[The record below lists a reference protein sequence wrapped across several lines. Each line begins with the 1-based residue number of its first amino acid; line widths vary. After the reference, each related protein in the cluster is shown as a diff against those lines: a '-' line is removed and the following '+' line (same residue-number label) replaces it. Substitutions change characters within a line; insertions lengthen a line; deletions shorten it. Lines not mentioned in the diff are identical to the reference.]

1 MPEPVEKPSVPAEN
15 FKDSYQLS
23 IDELVAKLQATPV
36 GLASEVAAER
46 LLAFGAN
53 QLREEQKRSLL
64 QMVYEQ
70 YRNPMIILLLI
81 AALVSGVIGELTDS
95 VVILVIVVLNGL
107 IGFIQE
113 YRAEKALAALKQ
125 LTASV
130 ATVRRNG
137 TLQQIPATDLVP
149 GDLLLLDAGT
159 IVPADLRLTEV
170 HSLKVDEAALTGES
184 IPVEKAAEM
193 LHRTTSSLS
202 DRRNMVYRG
211 TQVTYGR
218 GSGLVT
224 DTGMNTE
231 MGKIAY
237 LLDTTEKIKTPLQQ
251 RLARVGRNIALATLV
266 ICGIVFISG
275 LLRGDDV
282 VLMFLTAVSLAVAAV
297 PEALPAVVTISLA
310 LGARKLV
317 RQNSLIRRL
326 PAVETLGSTTYI
338 CSDKTGTLTLN
349 KMTVEQLFDAQLHS
363 IDGGV
368 LQTTDSL
375 LLALA
380 LNNDVRIN
388 EDGDFLGDPTEVAL
402 YKKAQQLGYDP
413 QQLKDDYPRL
423 AEIPFSSERQAMS
436 TLHRTPSE
444 GILLLCKGSFEA
456 VSTRCRTFDTL
467 LAESRIAEMAE
478 DGLRILAFA
487 CHRFKNL
494 PKSLH
499 AEDLEKNL
507 EFIGLSGALDPPREE
522 VVEAVQQCRLA
533 GITPVMITG
542 DHPLTAVRIAA
553 RIGLVESA
561 AARVVTGS
569 ELATLS
575 HEQLV
580 ELAGEVRVYARV
592 APEQKLMIVAALQE
606 RGESVAMTGDGVNDA
621 PALKRAEIGIAM
633 GITGTDVAKEAAEM
647 VLLDDNFATIVSAV
661 REGRV
666 VYANLR
672 KFFKYILACNVGEIW
687 TIFLAPFLGLPL
699 PLLPIHILWVNLLT
713 DGAPGLALAIEPAE
727 KGIMHRPPIPPGE
740 SLFARGMWLQI
751 LWVGLLIGGSCLLTQ
766 KIAIV
771 QGWHWQTMVFTVL
784 CYSQLFNS
792 LAIRS
797 ERQSLFS
804 LGITSNLPLL
814 LTVLV
819 SIAVQLGIIYVP
831 ALQSL
836 FHTQALGFVELGFC
850 LAMST
855 VVFFA
860 VEVEKLLKREVQGA
874 RFKDSQNQPPLIPPI
889 S

>member
-1 MPEPVEKPSVPAEN
+1 MSAEN
-15 FKDSYQLS
+15 FKDNYQLS
-23 IDELVAKLQATPV
+23 IDELIEKLQTTSV
-36 GLASEVAAER
+36 GLANNAATER
-46 LLAFGAN
+46 LLEFGAN

-64 QMVYEQ
+64 QMLYEQ
-70 YRNPMIILLLI
+70 YRNPMILLLLI
-81 AALVSGVIGELTDS
+81 AALVSGVIGELADTF
-95 VVILVIVVLNGL
+95 VILIIVILNSL

-113 YRAEKALAALKQ
+113 YRAEKALSALKKM
-125 LTASV
+125 AAPF
-130 ATVRRNG
+130 ATVRRSG
-137 TLQQIPATDLVP
+137 ALQRIPATELVP

-159 IVPADLRLTEV
+159 IVPADLRLDEV

-184 IPVEKAAEM
+184 IPVEKTVETYRQAK
-193 LHRTTSSLS
+193 LSLS

-224 DTGMNTE
+224 ASGMNTE
-231 MGKIAY
+231 MGKIAH
-237 LLDTTEKIKTPLQQ
+237 LLDTTEKIKTPLQK
-251 RLARVGRNIALATLV
+251 RLARVGRNIALVTLI
-266 ICGIVFISG
+266 ICGIVFVAG
-275 LLRGDDV
+275 LLRGDDII
-282 VLMFLTAVSLAVAAV
+282 LMFLTAVSLAVAAV

-317 RQNSLIRRL
+317 QQNSLIRRL
-326 PAVETLGSTTYI
+326 PAVETLGSTTFI

-349 KMTVEQLFDAQLHS
+349 KMTVEQLFDAQLNS
-363 IDGGV
+363 IDGAD
-368 LQTTDSL
+368 LPREDPF

-380 LNNDVRIN
+380 LNNDIRIN
-388 EDGDFLGDPTEVAL
+388 EDGDPLGDPTEVAL
-402 YKKAQQLGYDP
+402 YTKVQQLGYDP
-413 QQLKDDYPRL
+413 QQLKEEYPRL

-436 TLHRTPSE
+436 TLHRTPS
-444 GILLLCKGSFEA
+444 GDVLLLSKGSFEA
-456 VSTRCRTFDTL
+456 ISACCQRFDRS
-467 LAESRIAEMAE
+467 LAESRLAEMAD

-487 CHRFKNL
+487 FHRFKNF

-499 AEDLEKNL
+499 EKDLEKNL
-507 EFIGLSGALDPPREE
+507 EFLGLSGALDPPREE
-522 VVEAVQQCRLA
+522 TAAAVQQCRQA

-561 AARVVTGS
+561 TARVVSGS

-580 ELAGEVRVYARV
+580 DLAGEVRVYARV
-592 APEQKLMIVAALQE
+592 APDQKLRIVAALQE

-647 VLLDDNFATIVSAV
+647 ILLDDNFATIVHAV

-699 PLLPIHILWVNLLT
+699 PLLPIHILWINLMT

-727 KGIMHRPPIPPGE
+727 KGIMHRPPIPPSE
-740 SLFARGMWLQI
+740 SLFARGMWQQI
-751 LWVGLLIGGSCLLTQ
+751 LWVGLLIGASCLLTQ

-792 LAIRS
+792 LATRS
-797 ERQSLFS
+797 EKQSIFTQ
-804 LGITSNLPLL
+804 GVTSNLPLL
-814 LTVLV
+814 LIVLV

-836 FHTQALGFVELGFC
+836 FHTESLGFVELAFC
-850 LAMST
+850 FAMST
-855 VVFFA
+855 VVFSA
-860 VEVEKLLKREVQGA
+860 VEVEKLLLR
-874 RFKDSQNQPPLIPPI
+874 RNWLSYR
-889 S
+889 

>member
-1 MPEPVEKPSVPAEN
+1 
-15 FKDSYQLS
+15 
-23 IDELVAKLQATPV
+23 KLQTTTV
-36 GLASEVAAER
+36 GLSSSVAAER

-53 QLREEQKRSLL
+53 QLREERKRSVL
-64 QMVYEQ
+64 QMLSEQ
-70 YRNPMIILLLI
+70 YRNPMIILLLV
-81 AALVSGVIGELTDS
+81 AALVSGVIGELTDT
-95 VVILVIVVLNGL
+95 VVILVIVILNSL

-113 YRAEKALAALKQ
+113 YRAEKALSALKKM
-125 LTASV
+125 AAAV
-130 ATVRRNG
+130 ATVQRGG
-137 TLQQIPATDLVP
+137 TLQRISAVELVP

-159 IVPADLRLTEV
+159 IVPADLRLQEI

-184 IPVEKAAEM
+184 VPVEKTIET
-193 LHRTTSSLS
+193 LSRSKLPLS

-218 GSGLVT
+218 GSGLIT
-224 DTGMNTE
+224 ATGMNTE
-231 MGKIAY
+231 MGKIAH
-237 LLDTTEKIKTPLQQ
+237 LLDTTEKIKTPLQK
-251 RLARVGRNIALATLV
+251 RLARVGRNIALATLI
-266 ICGIVFISG
+266 ICGVVFIAG

-310 LGARKLV
+310 LGARRLV
-317 RQNSLIRRL
+317 QQNSLIRRL
-326 PAVETLGSTTYI
+326 PAVETLGSTTCI

-349 KMTVEQLFDAQLHS
+349 KMTVEQLFNAQLLE
-363 IDGGV
+363 IDDAG
-368 LQTTDSL
+368 LEKDDSL

-380 LNNDVRIN
+380 LNNDVRIS
-388 EDGDFLGDPTEVAL
+388 ESGDPLGDPTELAL
-402 YKKAQQLGYDP
+402 YAKVRQLGYDP
-413 QQLKDDYPRL
+413 QQLKEEYPRV

-436 TLHRTPSE
+436 TLHRTPA
-444 GILLLCKGSFEA
+444 GDILLFCKGSFEA
-456 VSTRCRTFDTL
+456 VSTYCQPFDHS
-467 LAESRIAEMAE
+467 LAESRLAEMA
-478 DGLRILAFA
+478 DGGLRILAFA
-487 CHRFKNL
+487 GYRFSDF

-507 EFIGLSGALDPPREE
+507 QFLGLSGALDPPREE
-522 VVEAVQQCRLA
+522 TAAAILQCRQA
-533 GITPVMITG
+533 GITPIMITG

-553 RIGLVESA
+553 RIGLVDSA
-561 AARVVTGS
+561 AARVISGS

-592 APEQKLMIVAALQE
+592 APEQKLRIVAALQE
-606 RGESVAMTGDGVNDA
+606 RGEAVAMTGDGVNDA

-647 VLLDDNFATIVSAV
+647 VLLDDNFATIVEAV

-672 KFFKYILACNVGEIW
+672 KFFKYILSCNIGEIL
-687 TIFLAPFLGLPL
+687 TIFLAPLMGLPL
-699 PLLPIHILWVNLLT
+699 PLLPLHILWINLIT
-713 DGAPGLALAIEPAE
+713 DGAPGLALAVEPAE
-727 KGIMHRPPIPPGE
+727 KGIMQQAPISPDE
-740 SLFARGMWLQI
+740 SLFARGMWQQI
-751 LWVGLLIGGSCLLTQ
+751 LWIGLLIAVSCLLTQ

-797 ERQSLFS
+797 ERQSLFTQG
-804 LGITSNLPLL
+804 LTSNLPLL

-836 FHTQALGFVELGFC
+836 FHTQSLGFLELGFC
-850 LAMST
+850 FAISA
-855 VVFFA
+855 VVFSV
-860 VEVEKLLKREVQGA
+860 VEIEKLLRRQHWL
-874 RFKDSQNQPPLIPPI
+874 PY
-889 S
+889 